1 VTLAAPQG
9 TLMTNVELLHRDH
22 SFNTIRVEHDPS
34 NDSLWCFM
42 HAQQAFADPT
52 YRACFSP
59 KMLRE
64 LRLFARHAIDT
75 IDRSAKESP
84 THLAHVVLG
93 SDTHVFNLGGDL
105 GLFLKLIRAR
115 DADGLLHYASE
126 CVDSIHLLHS
136 RIHPNAH
143 TIGLV
148 EGDALGGG
156 LELALACQTIVAE
169 KGVQMGFPEVLFGL
183 FPGMGAYSLLTQR
196 VSPRVAEEMM
206 LSGTMYS
213 SDELHRM
220 GLVDV
225 LVPKGEG
232 VRAVHELIR
241 QNRRSA
247 GARLA
252 LHRVREGAHPVSH
265 DELMRITRIWVDTAL
280 QLGDRQLRTME
291 RLVRA
296 QLKRPADD
304 EAATGSDIVGGHAQR

>member
-1 VTLAAPQG
+1 
-9 TLMTNVELLHRDH
+9 MTNVELLHRDH
-22 SFNTIRVEHDPS
+22 SFNTIRVEHDAS
-34 NDSLWCFM
+34 NDTHWCFM
-42 HAQQAFADPT
+42 HAQQAFADPS

-64 LRLFARHAIDT
+64 LRLFARSAIDKVEQ
-75 IDRSAKESP
+75 AAAESP

-105 GLFLKLIRAR
+105 ALFLKLIQAKDRE
-115 DADGLLHYASE
+115 GLLHYATE
-126 CVDSIHLLHS
+126 CVDSIHLLHT
-136 RIHPNAH
+136 RMHPNVH

-156 LELALACQTIVAE
+156 FELALACQTIVAE

-183 FPGMGAYSLLTQR
+183 FPGMGAYSLLSQR
-196 VSPRVAEEMM
+196 VSPKLAEEMM
-206 LSGTMYS
+206 LNGVMYS

-220 GLVDV
+220 GVVDV

-232 VRAVHELIR
+232 VRAVHELVR
-241 QNRRSA
+241 QNRRIA

-265 DELMRITRIWVDTAL
+265 EELMRITRIWVDTAM
-280 QLGDRQLRTME
+280 QLNDRQLRTME

-296 QLKRPADD
+296 QLRRPGPQENVAGR
-304 EAATGSDIVGGHAQR
+304 GSHLAR

>member
-1 VTLAAPQG
+1 
-9 TLMTNVELLHRDH
+9 MTNVELLYRDH
-22 SFNTIRVEHDPS
+22 SFNTIRVEHDAS
-34 NDSLWCFM
+34 NDTHWCFM
-42 HAQQAFADPT
+42 HAQQAFADPS

-64 LRLFARHAIDT
+64 LRLFARGAIET
-75 IDRSAKESP
+75 IDQAAKESP
-84 THLAHVVLG
+84 AHLSHVVLG

-105 GLFLKLIRAR
+105 ALFLQLIQAR
-115 DADGLLHYASE
+115 DRDGLLRYAAE

-136 RIHPNAH
+136 RMHPNVH

-156 LELALACQTIVAE
+156 FELALACQTIVAE

-196 VSPRVAEEMM
+196 VSPKVAEEMM
-206 LSGTMYS
+206 LNGVMYS

-220 GLVDV
+220 GVVDV

-232 VRAVHELIR
+232 VRAVHELVR
-241 QNRRSA
+241 KNNRIA
-247 GARLA
+247 TARLA
-252 LHRVREGAHPVSH
+252 LHRVREGANPVSH
-265 DELMRITRIWVDTAL
+265 EELMRITRIWVDTAL
-280 QLGDRQLRTME
+280 QLNERQLRTME

-296 QLKRPADD
+296 QLKRPAAQDD
-304 EAATGSDIVGGHAQR
+304 MVEGLGSNAAR